1 MISFNIKHLGWKGMA
16 CGALVAAAT
25 LTACSDWDDHFDANS
40 SVLDS
45 QHYTL
50 WQQIEKAENLKEF
63 ASLLKKTGYDEKLSA
78 SQTYTVWAPV
88 DGSFDFDVLSNY
100 SDERVLREFVEN
112 HIARNNYPVSG
123 QVDQRIYMLNEK
135 KMAFNGASDYTIQG
149 VKLINPNMSSCSNGT
164 LHAINGKVPFLSSL
178 YESLSNLDYPID
190 SLSAYILSYDEKK
203 IDESKSKKGPVTNGE
218 QTYLDTVYYEHND
231 LFSFYDAFINR
242 EDSSYTMVAP
252 TNTAWNKAMTTINSY
267 FNYLPQYEF
276 YEKPAEKVVQKVTLQ
291 NAATMR
297 DSISKIA
304 LFTGL
309 IYNNNVYDNKKLKAL
324 QTGETLNADSLMTT
338 TSTKTYSED
347 AANLFAHATR
357 VDKSNGALWVTD
369 DSLYQRTWT
378 LWNPEIRIE
387 AEYSTYWAGTSQVS
401 NDQPEAKAVN
411 KPNEEVQ
418 GKLSNDYYLEIAP
431 KSMAVNPEMY
441 FFLPNVRSTE
451 YSVYVVFVPANINS
465 KNYSGTLKK
474 NHMDV
479 VIGFAD
485 EKGKNT
491 EVTFKDIEPEVDSLQ
506 NVEGKTAKI
515 DTTYIGDITFPTS
528 YVGLFNS
535 SSLKCAPY
543 MRLRSRVSSKQ
554 SSIYDRTMRVD
565 CIILRPKD
573 LDDYIKAHPD
583 YKYDRNLY

>member
-16 CGALVAAAT
+16 CSALVAAAT

-45 QHYTL
+45 QHSTL

-100 SDERVLREFVEN
+100 SDARVLREFVEN

-123 QVDQRIYMLNEK
+123 QIDQRIYMLNEK
-135 KMAFNGASDYTIQG
+135 KMQFNGASDYTIQG

-164 LHAINGKVPFLSSL
+164 LHAIDGKVPFLSSI
-178 YESLSNLDYPID
+178 YESLSTLDYPID

-203 IDESKSKKGPVTNGE
+203 IDESKSKKGPVINGE
-218 QTYLDTVYYEHND
+218 QTYLDTVYYEHNE
-231 LFSFYDAFINR
+231 LFSYYDAFINR

-267 FNYLPQYEF
+267 FNYLPQFEF

-291 NAATMR
+291 NAAAMR

-309 IYNNNVYDNKKLKAL
+309 VYNNNVYDNKKLKDL
-324 QTGETLNADSLMTT
+324 QTGETLHADSLMTT
-338 TSTKTYSED
+338 ISTKTYSED
-347 AANLFAHATR
+347 AANMFAHATR
-357 VDKSNGALWVTD
+357 VDKSNGAIWVTG
-369 DSLYQRTWT
+369 DSLYDRTWT

-387 AEYSTYWAGTSQVS
+387 AEYSNYWAGTTQVS

-411 KPNEEVQ
+411 KPNDEVL
-418 GKLSNDYYLEIAP
+418 GKISNDCYLEIAP

-441 FFLPNVRSTE
+441 FYLPNVRSTE

>member
-16 CGALVAAAT
+16 CSALVAAAT

-45 QHYTL
+45 QHSTL

-100 SDERVLREFVEN
+100 SDARVLREFVEN

-123 QVDQRIYMLNEK
+123 QIDQRIYMLNEK
-135 KMAFNGASDYTIQG
+135 KMQFNGASDYTIQG

-164 LHAINGKVPFLSSL
+164 LHAIDGKVPFLSSI
-178 YESLSNLDYPID
+178 YESLSTLDYPID

-203 IDESKSKKGPVTNGE
+203 IDESKSKKGPVINGE
-218 QTYLDTVYYEHND
+218 QTYLDTVYYEHNE
-231 LFSFYDAFINR
+231 LFSYYDAFINR

-267 FNYLPQYEF
+267 FNYLPQFEF

-291 NAATMR
+291 NAAAMR

-309 IYNNNVYDNKKLKAL
+309 VYNNNVYDNKKLKDL
-324 QTGETLNADSLMTT
+324 QTGETLHADSLMTT
-338 TSTKTYSED
+338 ISTKTYSED
-347 AANLFAHATR
+347 AANMFAHATR
-357 VDKSNGALWVTD
+357 VDKSNGAIWVTG
-369 DSLYQRTWT
+369 DSLYDRTWT

-387 AEYSTYWAGTSQVS
+387 AEYSNYWAGTTQVS

-411 KPNEEVQ
+411 KPNDEVL
-418 GKLSNDYYLEIAP
+418 GKISNDYYLEIAP

-441 FFLPNVRSTE
+441 FYLPNVRSTE

>member
-16 CGALVAAAT
+16 CSALVAAAT

-45 QHYTL
+45 QHSTL

-100 SDERVLREFVEN
+100 SDARVLREFVEN

-123 QVDQRIYMLNEK
+123 QIDQRIYMLNEK
-135 KMAFNGASDYTIQG
+135 KMQFNGASDYTIQG

-164 LHAINGKVPFLSSL
+164 LHAIDGKVPFLSSI
-178 YESLSNLDYPID
+178 YESLSTLDYPID

-203 IDESKSKKGPVTNGE
+203 IDESKSKKGPVINGE
-218 QTYLDTVYYEHND
+218 QTYLDTVYYEHNE
-231 LFSFYDAFINR
+231 LFSYYDAFINR

-267 FNYLPQYEF
+267 FNYLPQFEF

-291 NAATMR
+291 NAAAMR

-309 IYNNNVYDNKKLKAL
+309 VYNNNVYDNKKLKDL
-324 QTGETLNADSLMTT
+324 QTGETLHADSLMTT
-338 TSTKTYSED
+338 ISTKTYSED
-347 AANLFAHATR
+347 AANMFAHATR
-357 VDKSNGALWVTD
+357 VDKSNGAIWVTG
-369 DSLYQRTWT
+369 DSLYDRTWT

-387 AEYSTYWAGTSQVS
+387 AEYSNYWAGTTQVS

-411 KPNEEVQ
+411 KPNDEVL
-418 GKLSNDYYLEIAP
+418 GKLSNDYYLEITP

-441 FFLPNVRSTE
+441 FYLPNVRSTE

>member
-16 CGALVAAAT
+16 CSALVAAAT

-45 QHYTL
+45 QHSTL

-100 SDERVLREFVEN
+100 SDARVLREFVEN

-164 LHAINGKVPFLSSL
+164 LHAINGKVPFLSSI
-178 YESLSNLDYPID
+178 YESLSTLDYPID

-203 IDESKSKKGPVTNGE
+203 IDESKSKKGPVINGE

>member
-1 MISFNIKHLGWKGMA
+1 MISFNIKHLVWKGMA
-16 CGALVAAAT
+16 CSALVAAAT

-45 QHYTL
+45 QHSTL

-100 SDERVLREFVEN
+100 SDARVLREFVEN

-123 QVDQRIYMLNEK
+123 QIDQRIYMLNEK
-135 KMAFNGASDYTIQG
+135 KMQFNGASDYTIQG

-164 LHAINGKVPFLSSL
+164 LHAIDGKVPFLSSI
-178 YESLSNLDYPID
+178 YESLSTLDYPID

-203 IDESKSKKGPVTNGE
+203 IDESKSKKGPVINGE
-218 QTYLDTVYYEHND
+218 QTYLDTVYYEHNE
-231 LFSFYDAFINR
+231 LFSYYDAFINR

-267 FNYLPQYEF
+267 FNYLPQFEF

-291 NAATMR
+291 NAAAMR

-309 IYNNNVYDNKKLKAL
+309 VYNNNVYDNKKLKDL
-324 QTGETLNADSLMTT
+324 QTGETLHADSLMTT
-338 TSTKTYSED
+338 ISTKTYSED
-347 AANLFAHATR
+347 AANMFAHATR
-357 VDKSNGALWVTD
+357 VDKSNGAIWVTG
-369 DSLYQRTWT
+369 DSLYDRTWT

-387 AEYSTYWAGTSQVS
+387 AEYSNYWAGTTQVS

-411 KPNEEVQ
+411 KPNDEVL
-418 GKLSNDYYLEIAP
+418 GKLSNDYYLEITP

-441 FFLPNVRSTE
+441 FYLPNVRSTE